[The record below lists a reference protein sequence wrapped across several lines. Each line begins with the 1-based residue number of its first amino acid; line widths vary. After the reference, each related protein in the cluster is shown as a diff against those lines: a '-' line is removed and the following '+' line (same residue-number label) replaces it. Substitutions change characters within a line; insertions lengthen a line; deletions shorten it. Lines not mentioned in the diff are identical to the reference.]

1 MKNFVVSH
9 PWLIV
14 LAVFLGLLAAFLYYW
29 KDSKFSHVAKHWIY
43 VLAFLRFLSVFLI
56 TLLLAGIMVK
66 SISLRLKKPIIAVLQ
81 DNSQS
86 IAYALDTVQLK
97 RFLLT
102 EKQVLEQLKKKFD
115 LRFFVFDKSV
125 RESDKVDFTG
135 KYTDISGA
143 LNSIFARFYNQNLGA
158 VILISD
164 GIYNR
169 GYSPKNLPNLGI
181 VPVYTVLLG
190 DTATHKDL
198 KVATLLT
205 NAFVYQGNSFPLQV
219 EVKALKLKGKTS
231 VLKVFFDGQMVKSL
245 PISINSDDFSQK
257 FNFYIPTSDAGKK
270 IIKVTL
276 RPVKGEFN
284 LVNNSRST
292 VIQVIKNKQKILI
305 LSHFPHPDIAALRRS
320 LQHVQVFKVEQFFVD
335 KFKGD
340 LNAYNL
346 IILDQIPQLG
356 SGDNQLLSQI
366 AKLQKP
372 VLFVCGTKCDYQR
385 LSNLVPNIKIQPVKK
400 QFDEARPY
408 VSPDFELFVVDQNF
422 SKLANNL
429 PPLLVPFGEIDLT
442 GDAQVLLRQQV
453 NNVST
458 GIPLAV
464 IFPQSAFNN
473 AKAAVILGEGIW
485 RWRITDY
492 KINQSFD
499 NFDHLM
505 RQIVQFLAKSANK
518 KRFTVN
524 VPVVIDQGD
533 EVIFTAQVLDKS
545 LQPVTVSDV
554 KLTIID
560 SAGRRLDYLFDRQH
574 DYYFLNLGRLRPG
587 IYQYIATTRLG
598 KEKFTE
604 KGSFAV
610 KPINIE
616 AIDLKA
622 NRDLLEYLADKTS
635 GQFVFAS
642 EFEQLPGILH
652 NNNNL
657 KPRATYS
664 IKYSELIGYKWIFFL
679 IVVLLA
685 AEWVGRKILGNF

>member
-1 MKNFVVSH
+1 MKNFIVSH

-14 LAVFLGLLAAFLYYW
+14 LAAVLGLLAAFLYYW
-29 KDSKFSHVAKHWIY
+29 KDEKFSHVAKHWVY
-43 VLAFLRFLSVFLI
+43 TLAFVRFLSVFLI

-66 SISLRLKKPIIAVLQ
+66 TISLRLKKPIVVILQ

-86 IAYALDTVQLK
+86 IEYALDSTGLHS
-97 RFLLT
+97 FLST
-102 EKQVLEQLKKKFD
+102 EKQVVARLKSKYD

-125 RESDKVDFTG
+125 RETGKVDFSG

-143 LNSIFARFYNQNLGA
+143 LNAIFARFYNQNLGA
-158 VILISD
+158 VVLISD

-181 VPVYTVLLG
+181 VPLYTVLLG
-190 DTATHKDL
+190 DTSTHKDL
-198 KVATLLT
+198 KVVTLLT

-219 EVKALKLKGKTS
+219 EVKALKLKGKSS
-231 VLKVFFDGQMVKSL
+231 VLKIFFDGRLVQSR

-270 IIKVTL
+270 IVKVTL
-276 RPVKGEFN
+276 EPVKGEFN

-320 LQHVQVFKVEQFFVD
+320 LEHVQVFQVEQFFID
-335 KFKGD
+335 KFNGD
-340 LNAYNL
+340 MNAYNL
-346 IILDQIPQLG
+346 IILDQMPQIG
-356 SGDNQLLSQI
+356 AQDNAVLTKI
-366 AKLQKP
+366 ANLQKP
-372 VLFVCGTKCDYQR
+372 VLFVCGSKCDYRR
-385 LSNLVPNIKIQPVKK
+385 LSDLVPGIKVQPVKG
-400 QFDEARPY
+400 QFDEAMPY
-408 VSPDFELFVVDQNF
+408 ISQDFELFVVDPGF
-422 SKLANNL
+422 SKLISNL
-429 PPLLVPFGEIDLT
+429 PPLLVPFGQIDLV
-442 GDAQVLLRQQV
+442 GDAHVLLRQKI
-453 NNVST
+453 NNVRT
-458 GIPLAV
+458 DNPLVV
-464 IFPQSAFNN
+464 IFSQSAFNN
-473 AKAAVILGEGIW
+473 SKAAVILGEGIW

-524 VPVVIDQGD
+524 VPMVVDQGD

-560 SAGRRLDYLFDRQH
+560 SSGTRLDYLFDRQQ
-574 DYYFLNLGRLRPG
+574 DYYFLNLGQLRPG
-587 IYQYIATTRLG
+587 IYRYIASTQLG
-598 KEKFTE
+598 REKFVE

-616 AIDLKA
+616 AVNLKA
-622 NRDLLEYLADKTS
+622 NGDLMEYLADKTS

-642 EFEQLPGILH
+642 DFEQLPEILH
-652 NNNNL
+652 NNKSL
-657 KPRATYS
+657 KPRASYS
-664 IKYSELIGYKWIFFL
+664 IKF
-679 IVVLLA
+679 
-685 AEWVGRKILGNF
+685 